1 MPSTVRR
8 SNPPSGSSSYTY
20 SAGHRLLEM
29 VAMVA
34 AVAML
39 VVTLYAA
46 LRGLPPGSGWKAAL
60 YCFGGLC
67 LADFFS
73 GLVHWAADTYGSPTM
88 PIFGG
93 FVRTFREHH
102 ADQHDIT
109 RHDTIET
116 NGDVCIFS
124 SPVHFVFL
132 LLVESPFALL
142 TLFGVFLGS
151 YTNSQI
157 HKWAHMAKPPAIVR
171 FIQKTRLFLS
181 PTHHAQH
188 HSGAH
193 LTNYCI
199 TTGWMNGLLDQL
211 RFFRAVE
218 WVLLRIGLKR
228 TT

>member
-1 MPSTVRR
+1 
-8 SNPPSGSSSYTY
+8 
-20 SAGHRLLEM
+20 M
-29 VAMVA
+29 VAMVVAFALMLVTLFA
-34 AVAML
+34 AV
-39 VVTLYAA
+39 
-46 LRGLPPGSGWKAAL
+46 RGLPPGTGWKAAL
-60 YCFGGLC
+60 FVFGGLC

-124 SPVHFVFL
+124 SPVHFTFL
-132 LLVESPFALL
+132 VWVESPFGLC

-151 YTNSQI
+151 YMNSQI
-157 HKWAHMAKPPAIVR
+157 HKWAHMQRPPVLVR
-171 FIQKTRLFLS
+171 FIQRTRLFLS

-188 HSGAH
+188 HSGVH

-199 TTGWMNGLLDQL
+199 TTGWMNGLLDQV
-211 RFFRAVE
+211 RFFRGVE
-218 WVLLRIGLKR
+218 WVLLQLGLKR
-228 TT
+228 AT